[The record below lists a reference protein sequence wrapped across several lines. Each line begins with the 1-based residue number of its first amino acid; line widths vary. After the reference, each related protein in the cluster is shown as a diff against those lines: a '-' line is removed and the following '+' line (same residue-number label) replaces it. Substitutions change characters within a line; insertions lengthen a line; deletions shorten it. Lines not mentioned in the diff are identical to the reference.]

1 MGSARRSYSSLPYDH
16 IRDFAPLSLI
26 GKTPNVLVVNP
37 SVPPRTL
44 KEFIDYVK
52 ANPGKYNYGS
62 PGFGTSPQMTMEL
75 FKLTAGI
82 DIVHVPYK
90 GGAPALADVMGGQ
103 ITGMFG
109 NLPEQLAAI
118 RGGKTRALAVSTLR
132 RTPLLPDVPTVAE
145 SGYPG
150 FEVTVWYGVV
160 TQSAVPKPILAK
172 LSATLMKTLSLPGD
186 ESPPGREHDRGRARY
201 AGAIR
206 GVHRLRNGEMGQG
219 GQGRRNPEAV
229 VRWFPRAKAREWR
242 VAVGAEQTSAIY
254 QPAATNP
261 RALFVCAHGAGGHKA
276 DRGMERLAT
285 VLCGNGFDLVRF
297 NFLYREAGARRPDPM
312 PRLQQCFEA
321 VVAHAR
327 AELGG
332 TRLMIGGRSMGGRA
346 ASMMAAEGLRVRRS
360 AASWLIRCIRQGNPA
375 SSVSRICRESGCR
388 CSASTARATRFAR
401 RR

>member
-1 MGSARRSYSSLPYDH
+1 MYTVRRIAVVLALGCAAPLHAQDPAADFPSRPLRQIVPFPPGGGVDIVTRIVAAKWSEALGQTIAVENRAGAGGNLGADIAAKAAPDGYTLFTASVASHGVSPAVYNSLPYDH

-37 SVPPRTL
+37 SVPARTV

-52 ANPGKYNYGS
+52 ASPGKYNYGS

-75 FKLTAGI
+75 FKLTTGL

-90 GGAPALADVMGGQ
+90 GGAPALADVMAGQ

-172 LSATLMKTLSLPGD
+172 LSATLLKTL
-186 ESPPGREHDRGRARY
+186 
-201 AGAIR
+201 
-206 GVHRLRNGEMGQG
+206 NQ
-219 GQGRRNPEAV
+219 PEL
-229 VRWFPRAKAREWR
+229 KARL
-242 VAVGAEQTSAIY
+242 AESTIEAEPGTPEQF
-254 QPAATNP
+254 AA
-261 RALFVCAHGAGGHKA
+261 F
-276 DRGMERLAT
+276 
-285 VLCGNGFDLVRF
+285 
-297 NFLYREAGARRPDPM
+297 
-312 PRLQQCFEA
+312 
-321 VVAHAR
+321 
-327 AELGG
+327 
-332 TRLMIGGRSMGGRA
+332 I
-346 ASMMAAEGLRVRRS
+346 AAETAKWAKVVKD
-360 AASWLIRCIRQGNPA
+360 AAIPKQ
-375 SSVSRICRESGCR
+375 
-388 CSASTARATRFAR
+388 
-401 RR
+401 